1 MQLSMQQHTKKHL
14 FNTSRAFHF
23 KLFSASSSQLAI
35 CCLYHL
41 AFIFFATITAQSQE
55 LNCKVTINADQIQTS
70 DRNVFKDMER
80 AIATFLNTR
89 KWTSD
94 TYKIHER
101 INCSIFLNISKM
113 PSIGVFSASAQIT
126 VARPV
131 YNSNYESVLLNFAD
145 RDWEFEYIES
155 QPMEYNDNTYLN
167 NLTSMLAY
175 YAYVILAMD
184 YDSFSELGGNPFVQ
198 KALLVVNNAQASN
211 RPGWAALGSTRSRYS
226 LLENLNNPQMADL
239 RKNTFSYH
247 RIALDTF
254 DKTPDKSRD
263 KILEVLKNIKRIWTI
278 YPNSILIIS
287 FFDTKSAEITK
298 IFSDGSL
305 NVKRE
310 AFDIL
315 TTVDPKRN
323 IYQSIITN

>member
-1 MQLSMQQHTKKHL
+1 MLQHSKKPQLCT
-14 FNTSRAFHF
+14 FRAFHF
-23 KLFSASSSQLAI
+23 KLLAARSSQFAI
-35 CCLYHL
+35 CCLYLL
-41 AFIFFATITAQSQE
+41 ALIFFSPFTARSQE

-198 KALLVVNNAQASN
+198 KALILVNNAQASN

-226 LLENLNNPQMADL
+226 LLENLNNPQMTDL
-239 RKNTFSYH
+239 RKNTFNYH

-287 FFDTKSAEITK
+287 FFDTKSAELTK
-298 IFSDGSL
+298 IFSEGSL
-305 NVKRE
+305 NIKRE